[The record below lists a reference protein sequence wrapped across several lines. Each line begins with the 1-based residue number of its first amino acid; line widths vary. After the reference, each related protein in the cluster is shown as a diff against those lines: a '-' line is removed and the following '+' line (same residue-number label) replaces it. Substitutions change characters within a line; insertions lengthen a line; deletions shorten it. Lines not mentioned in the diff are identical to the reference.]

1 MSICSSSP
9 RTKTSLS
16 RYQRCLNISLLGAG
30 QDFPEGEVDPGGQH
44 PPAWGQAVV
53 PVQVGGVVHE
63 EQAAVGQLQGDP
75 GCARHPSL
83 PTAIAAPE
91 HEIAAGSE
99 GHGGDGAAGNQL
111 LLIVPVLPDVV
122 QAVFVPVHSMAL
134 IAGLGCYAGCEQKC
148 EFYHQLGQGSYLC

>member
-1 MSICSSSP
+1 M
-9 RTKTSLS
+9 
-16 RYQRCLNISLLGAG
+16 NISLPGPG

-53 PVQVGGVVHE
+53 PVQVGGVLHE

-75 GCARHPSL
+75 PRARRSSL
-83 PTAIAAPE
+83 PAVIPVPE
-91 HEIAAGSE
+91 HEIPAGSE

-122 QAVFVPVHSMAL
+122 QAIFVPVHTTPVN
-134 IAGLGCYAGCEQKC
+134 Y
-148 EFYHQLGQGSYLC
+148 YP